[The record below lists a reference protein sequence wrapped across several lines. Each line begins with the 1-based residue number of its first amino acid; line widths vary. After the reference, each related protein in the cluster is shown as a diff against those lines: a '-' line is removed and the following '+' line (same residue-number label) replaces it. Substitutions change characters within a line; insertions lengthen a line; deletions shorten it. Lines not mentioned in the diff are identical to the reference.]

1 MPSPAPSTPLVALDA
16 VAVDTETTGLDVRTA
31 RLIQFGAVRIRASAV
46 HPSEQMT
53 RLVDPGVEIP
63 AQASKV
69 HGITARD
76 VAGAHDFATFA
87 PDMEAFLG
95 GTILIGHT
103 ISYDIA
109 ILKREYE
116 IAGRPWTAPR
126 ALDVR
131 LLARLTAEAGP
142 HDDLDSICS
151 ALGVGIEGRHS
162 AIGDA
167 LAAAHAFVAL
177 IPHLRARGIRTLA
190 EVEAA
195 ARVRAEQDA
204 RTAGGLLVPEL
215 PPAADR
221 TRVLVKV
228 DSFPY
233 RHRVQDVMSAP
244 PVTAPGT
251 TSLHDAMTLLLEKH
265 VSSLFIPSAERGA
278 GIVTERD
285 VLRAVA
291 SGGANAMS
299 QPIDGIASRPLH
311 TVEQDAFVYRAIGRM
326 DRLSIRHLGVVGR
339 DGALVGALTTRNLLR
354 HRAATAMMLGDQID
368 SAPDVP
374 TLAQAWGQL
383 PQMARMLLEE
393 DVDARLV
400 SSVISSEI
408 CALAGRAARMAEEQL
423 AAAGH
428 GGPPVPYA
436 LMVLG
441 SAGRGESL
449 LAADQDHA
457 IVYAEGDPDGP
468 QDKWFAALGEEV
480 SNILDT
486 VGVPFCKG
494 GVMSKN
500 AAWRMSRARWIETI
514 DRWVQRQRP
523 EDLLNIDI
531 FFDAVPVHGDV
542 DLAEDILAH
551 AYDVGR
557 RTHSFIKLLSESAR
571 GARAPLTIFRKL
583 KTDANGRV
591 DLKMHG
597 LFPLVAGARVLA
609 IKHGIRARATSER
622 LLGLIDLHL
631 VDAGEGATLID
642 AHRSILTAMLQQQ
655 LMDGEQGIALS
666 SRVAPEKLSERSRAE
681 VTRAVTAVS
690 MMNDLVSEG
699 RF

>member
-1 MPSPAPSTPLVALDA
+1 MSAPTPSTPLVALDA
-16 VAVDTETTGLDVRTA
+16 VAIDTETTGLDVRTA
-31 RLIQFGAVRIRASAV
+31 RLLQFGAVRIRAGAV
-46 HPSEQMT
+46 QPSEQMT
-53 RLVDPGVEIP
+53 RLVDPGIDIP

-87 PDMEAFLG
+87 PNMESFLG
-95 GTILIGHT
+95 NAILIGHT

-109 ILKREYE
+109 ILNREYQL
-116 IAGRPWTAPR
+116 AGRPWTTPR
-126 ALDVR
+126 VLDVR

-151 ALGVGIEGRHS
+151 ALGIEIEGRHS

-167 LAAAHAFVAL
+167 LAAAHAFVSL
-177 IPHLRARGIRTLA
+177 IPHLRTRGIRTLA

-204 RTAGGLLVPEL
+204 RTAGGLLAPEL

-221 TRVLVKV
+221 TRTLVKV

-233 RHRVQDVMSAP
+233 RHRVEDVMSAP
-244 PVTAPGT
+244 PVTAPGAT
-251 TSLHDAMTLLLEKH
+251 TLKDAMALLLEKR
-265 VSSLFIPSAERGA
+265 VSSLFVPSSENGV

-291 SGGANAMS
+291 TGGAAAMS
-299 QPIDGIASRPLH
+299 APIDDIASRPLH
-311 TVEQDAFVYRAIGRM
+311 TVEQDVFIYRAIGRM
-326 DRLSIRHLGVVGR
+326 DRLSIRHLGVVGS
-339 DGALVGALTTRNLLR
+339 DGVLVGALTTRNLLR
-354 HRAATAMMLGDQID
+354 HRATTAMMLGDQID
-368 SAPDVP
+368 SAPDIP
-374 TLAQAWGQL
+374 ALAQAWAQL
-383 PQMARMLLEE
+383 PQMTRMLLEE
-393 DVDARLV
+393 GVDARV
-400 SSVISSEI
+400 VASVISSEI
-408 CALAGRAARMAEEQL
+408 CALAGRATRMAEEQL
-423 AAAGH
+423 AAAGR

-457 IVYAEGDPDGP
+457 IVYTEGEPDGP
-468 QDKWFAALGEEV
+468 QDQWFAALGEEV
-480 SNILDT
+480 SNILDA

-500 AAWRMSRARWIETI
+500 AAWRMSRVRWTETI
-514 DRWVQRQRP
+514 DRWVNRQRP
-523 EDLLNIDI
+523 EDLLNVDI
-531 FFDAVPVHGDV
+531 FFDAVPVHGDI
-542 DLAEDILAH
+542 DLVGDIVAH

-557 RTHSFIKLLSESAR
+557 RTPSFIKLLSEAAR
-571 GARAPLTIFRKL
+571 GARAPLTLFRKL
-583 KTDANGRV
+583 KTDANGRI

-609 IKHGIRARATSER
+609 IKHGIRARATAER
-622 LLGLIDLHL
+622 LQGLIDLN
-631 VDAGEGATLID
+631 LID
-642 AHRSILTAMLQQQ
+642 ESEGTALIEAHRTILTAMLAQQ

-666 SRVAPEKLSERSRAE
+666 SRVAPDKLSEQLRTD

-690 MMNDLVSEG
+690 TMNDLVSEG

>member
-1 MPSPAPSTPLVALDA
+1 MSSAAPSTPLVALDA
-16 VAVDTETTGLDVRTA
+16 VAIDTETTGLDVRTA
-31 RLIQFGAVRIRASAV
+31 RLIQFGAVRIRAGAV
-46 HPSEQMT
+46 QPSEQMT
-53 RLVDPGVEIP
+53 RLIDPGVDIP
-63 AQASKV
+63 AEASKV

-76 VAGAHDFATFA
+76 VVGAHDFATFA

-95 GTILIGHT
+95 GAVLIGHT

-116 IAGRPWTAPR
+116 AAGRPWSPPR
-126 ALDVR
+126 VLDVR
-131 LLARLTAEAGP
+131 LLARLTAAAGP

-151 ALGVGIEGRHS
+151 ALGVEIEGRHS

-204 RTAGGLLVPEL
+204 RAAGGLLVPEL

-244 PVTAPGT
+244 PVMAPGA
-251 TSLHDAMTLLLEKH
+251 TSLQDAMALLLEKR
-265 VSSLFIPSAERGA
+265 VSSLFVSSSERGA

-291 SGGANAMS
+291 RGGTAAMS
-299 QPIDGIASRPLH
+299 RPIDEIASRPLH
-311 TVEQDAFVYRAIGRM
+311 TVEQDVFVYRAIGRM
-326 DRLSIRHLGVVGR
+326 DRLSIRHLGAVDH

-374 TLAQAWGQL
+374 ALAQAWAQL

-393 DVDARLV
+393 DADARLV

-408 CALAGRAARMAEEQL
+408 CALAGRAARLAEEQL
-423 AAAGH
+423 VAAGR

-457 IVYAEGDPDGP
+457 IVYAEGTPDGS
-468 QDKWFAALGEEV
+468 QDQWFAALGEEV
-480 SNILDT
+480 SNILDA

-514 DRWVQRQRP
+514 DRWIHRQRP
-523 EDLLNIDI
+523 EDLLNVDI
-531 FFDAVPVHGDV
+531 FFDAVAVHGAV
-542 DLAEDILAH
+542 DLVEDILAH

-557 RTHSFIKLLSESAR
+557 RTPSFIKLLSENAR

-583 KTDANGRV
+583 KTDANGRI

-622 LLGLIDLHL
+622 LQGLIDLEL
-631 VDAGEGATLID
+631 VDAGEGAALIA
-642 AHRSILTAMLQQQ
+642 AHRTILTAMLQQQ
-655 LMDGEQGIALS
+655 LKDGEQGIALS
-666 SRVAPEKLSERSRAE
+666 SRVAPETLSERLLTD

-690 MMNDLVSEG
+690 TMNDLVSEG

>member
-1 MPSPAPSTPLVALDA
+1 MTAPAPSTPLVALDA
-16 VAVDTETTGLDVRTA
+16 VAIDTETTGLDVRTA
-31 RLIQFGAVRIRASAV
+31 RLVQFGAVRIRAGAV
-46 HPSEQMT
+46 QPSEQMT
-53 RLVDPGVEIP
+53 RLVDPGVDIP
-63 AQASKV
+63 PEASKV

-76 VAGAHDFATFA
+76 VAGAHDFAAFA
-87 PDMEAFLG
+87 PDMESFLG
-95 GTILIGHT
+95 SAILIGHT

-109 ILKREYE
+109 ILNREYQMV
-116 IAGRPWTAPR
+116 GRPWTAAR

-151 ALGVGIEGRHS
+151 ALGVEIEGRHS

-204 RTAGGLLVPEL
+204 RTAGGLLVSEL
-215 PPAADR
+215 PLAADR
-221 TRVLVKV
+221 TRALVKV

-233 RHRVQDVMSAP
+233 RHRVKDVMSAP
-244 PVTAPGT
+244 PIMAPGA
-251 TSLHDAMTLLLEKH
+251 TSLEDAMALLLEKR
-265 VSSLFIPSAERGA
+265 VSSLFVPSSEHGV
-278 GIVTERD
+278 GIITERD
-285 VLRAVA
+285 VLKAVA
-291 SGGANAMS
+291 GGGAAAMS
-299 QPIDGIASRPLH
+299 RPIDEIASRPLH
-311 TVEQDAFVYRAIGRM
+311 TVEEDAFVYRAIGRM
-326 DRLSIRHLGVVGR
+326 DRLSIRHLGVVDR
-339 DGALVGALTTRNLLR
+339 NGALVGALTTRNLLR

-368 SAPDVP
+368 CAPDVP
-374 TLAQAWGQL
+374 ALARAWAQL
-383 PQMARMLLEE
+383 PHMAEMLLEE
-393 DVDARLV
+393 EVDARLV

-408 CALAGRAARMAEEQL
+408 CALARSAARMAEEQL
-423 AAAGH
+423 TSAGR

-457 IVYAEGDPDGP
+457 IVYARGEADGP
-468 QDKWFAALGEEV
+468 EDQWFTALGEEV
-480 SNILDT
+480 SNILDA

-500 AAWRMSRARWIETI
+500 AAWRMNRARWIETI
-514 DRWVQRQRP
+514 DRWVHRQRP
-523 EDLLNIDI
+523 EDLLNVDI
-531 FFDAVPVHGDV
+531 FFDAVPVHGAI
-542 DLAEDILAH
+542 DLAEGILAH

-557 RTHSFIKLLSESAR
+557 HTPSFIKLLSENAR

-583 KTDANGRV
+583 KTDANGRI
-591 DLKMHG
+591 DLKKHG

-622 LLGLIDLHL
+622 LQGLIDLDL
-631 VDAGEGATLID
+631 VDESEGNSLIE
-642 AHRSILTAMLQQQ
+642 AHRTILTAMLAQQ

-666 SRVAPEKLSERSRAE
+666 SRVAPDRLSERLRAD
-681 VTRAVTAVS
+681 VTRAVTAVTT
-690 MMNDLVSEG
+690 MNDLVSEG